1 VGVLR
6 ALLDT
11 NLLVDFLS
19 GVVEAREEIDR
30 YEDAAISV
38 ITWMEVLVGARD
50 PGEDVRLRA
59 FLRRFPLLPL
69 EAPVAE
75 EAVALR
81 RRHRIRIPDAVIWAT
96 ARVSGRLLVTR
107 NTRDFPAED
116 PGVRVP
122 YRR

>member
-1 VGVLR
+1 MLLEPVAVVLP
-6 ALLDT
+6 DT
-11 NLLVDFLS
+11 IPPRQ
-19 GVVEAREEIDR
+19 AREEIDR

-75 EAVALR
+75 EAVAQAALDLGGSLEQAFMALSFLALPV
-81 RRHRIRIPDAVIWAT
+81 IPKLKLTDRGLVDVERFT
-96 ARVSGRLLVTR
+96 HVSLFV
-107 NTRDFPAED
+107 
-116 PGVRVP
+116 
-122 YRR
+122 